1 MLTMNPSDT
10 ELYRAH
16 ADELTRY
23 ATVLVGPDDAPDVV
37 TDAVL
42 AAFGS
47 RGWQRVENPRAYLF
61 RSVLNTANS
70 RHRSTN
76 RRRRREQ
83 LATVRQPRPGRPPQG
98 EAIDVH
104 RALDELSPQQ
114 RAIVFLAY
122 WEDQTAEQIADTLD
136 VSPGT
141 IRKQLARAR
150 ARLRTVID
158 HD

>member
-1 MLTMNPSDT
+1 MTPSDT
-10 ELYRAH
+10 ELYRTH

-23 ATVLVGPDDAPDVV
+23 ATVLVGPDDAPDIV

-42 AAFGS
+42 AAFAS
-47 RGWQRVENPRAYLF
+47 PGWQRVEHPRAYLY
-61 RSVLNTANS
+61 RAVLNTAAS
-70 RHRSTN
+70 RRRSTD

-83 LATVRQPRPGRPPQG
+83 VDALRRGPAMSPSPG

-104 RALDELSPQQ
+104 RALDTLSPQQ

-136 VSPGT
+136 VSTGSV
-141 IRKQLARAR
+141 RKQLARAR